1 MRQFAVIFLLAIGA
15 FSYADAQTFLDQL
28 RTKKSGE
35 GTVTVN
41 QSAAIDELVNNAKLT
56 VTPQQTTTAPQQA
69 QQKQPQP
76 ITTKPRQQTNDKD
89 SAAKKAEH
97 HVATVKKESAE
108 DATKEHRNALKQPES
123 ETELGETST
132 VKKVPR
138 VNRKVTGYRVQ
149 AYAGGNSR
157 ADRTKAENIKN
168 AIKARYPELPV
179 YVHFYSPR
187 WICRVGNFR
196 TFEEASSVLKNIK
209 AMGYKQACIVK
220 GKINVG
226 Y

>member
-1 MRQFAVIFLLAIGA
+1 MRQFAAILLLTLGYVSQAGA
-15 FSYADAQTFLDQL
+15 QSFLDQL
-28 RTKKSGE
+28 RAKKPGE

-41 QSAAIDELVNNAKLT
+41 QSAAIDELVNKAKLT
-56 VTPQQTTTAPQQA
+56 AQPKQQD
-69 QQKQPQP
+69 
-76 ITTKPRQQTNDKD
+76 TKPAQPHNDKD
-89 SAAKKAEH
+89 STAKKPEQHQA
-97 HVATVKKESAE
+97 ATKKELTDETAKE
-108 DATKEHRNALKQPES
+108 RHAATHVPEKDSDIS
-123 ETELGETST
+123 ETAN

-149 AYAGGNSR
+149 AFAGGNSR
-157 ADRTKAENIKN
+157 TDRTKAENIKN

-196 TFEEASSVLKNIK
+196 TFNEASTVLKEIK

-220 GKINVG
+220 GKINAG